1 MKKIKKLIILLLIF
15 IAINIIIPG
24 KIYAEENLE
33 NIKGKYGIS
42 DFLEEA
48 QKYNEDL
55 EISEIFNSSLSGKFD
70 NNKILKFFTKHI
82 NKNLKQAI
90 LTLSGIII
98 IVIINSILK
107 AISENL
113 GNENV
118 SNIAFYVQYILI
130 VTLIMKNFSDVIVS
144 VKSSIQNLNTFS
156 NALIPLMTTLMIATG
171 NITTSSV
178 LEPILIFIVTFIG
191 NFISNVLIPIILV
204 STAIG
209 IISKVSSQVQ
219 ITKLSNFM
227 KKSSTWILTTVLA
240 IFISIASL
248 EGGLT
253 GSLDGI
259 TKKASKSVISAV
271 VPVVGNILGDAVETI
286 LGYSNI
292 IKNAVGIVGIL
303 IITGIC
309 IKPIISL
316 AMLTIT
322 YYLGA
327 ALCEPIADERV
338 VGIIEQMASTFKTLL
353 AVMFSATTMIIVGLA
368 LVMKI
373 TS

>member
-1 MKKIKKLIILLLIF
+1 MKKSKKLIILLLIF

-178 LEPILIFIVTFIG
+178 LEPILIFIVTFILTFHIIIHFYLKINEG
-191 NFISNVLIPIILV
+191 AVKKIP
-204 STAIG
+204 
-209 IISKVSSQVQ
+209 
-219 ITKLSNFM
+219 
-227 KKSSTWILTTVLA
+227 
-240 IFISIASL
+240 
-248 EGGLT
+248 
-253 GSLDGI
+253 
-259 TKKASKSVISAV
+259 
-271 VPVVGNILGDAVETI
+271 
-286 LGYSNI
+286 
-292 IKNAVGIVGIL
+292 
-303 IITGIC
+303 
-309 IKPIISL
+309 
-316 AMLTIT
+316 
-322 YYLGA
+322 
-327 ALCEPIADERV
+327 
-338 VGIIEQMASTFKTLL
+338 
-353 AVMFSATTMIIVGLA
+353 
-368 LVMKI
+368 
-373 TS
+373 

>member
-1 MKKIKKLIILLLIF
+1 MEKIKKLIILLLIF
-15 IAINIIIPG
+15 IVINIIIPG